1 MTKKDAETQYNDIVA
16 QNLKSIPEDKE
27 KIDIKKIEDPD
38 EVSHYTD
45 TIAGV
50 QIEISQDGLCGC
62 AVIRDFS
69 DDFIKDY
76 KLIREEMFGTLF
88 WPTFVLSINQL
99 RYSKFRD
106 RIDLLLN
113 DIREFYKIVNE
124 NTQLTDDIVKKIWE
138 ECELA
143 QAYLFPYTFIWLRS
157 FKDFSGFCKKRKK
170 DISCFVP
177 AESEKTWEKT
187 WKKTGKLLTKE
198 YYEELKKRIEVYK
211 AQL

>member
-1 MTKKDAETQYNDIVA
+1 MTKKDAEIQYNDIVA

-27 KIDIKKIEDPD
+27 KIEIKKIEDPD
-38 EVSHYTD
+38 KVSHYTD

-88 WPTFVLSINQL
+88 WPTFAISINQL
-99 RYSKFRD
+99 RYSKFKD

-113 DIREFYKIVNE
+113 DISRFYEIVDE

-138 ECELA
+138 KCDLA
-143 QAYLFPYTFIWLRS
+143 RAYLFPYTFIWLRS
-157 FKDFSGFCKKRKK
+157 FKNLSGFCEKDKKN
-170 DISCFVP
+170 ISCFLP
-177 AESEKTWEKT
+177 TEIGKPWDN
-187 WKKTGKLLTKE
+187 TGTGITKE
-198 YYEELKKRIEVYK
+198 YYDELLKRIKEYK
-211 AQL
+211 AQP